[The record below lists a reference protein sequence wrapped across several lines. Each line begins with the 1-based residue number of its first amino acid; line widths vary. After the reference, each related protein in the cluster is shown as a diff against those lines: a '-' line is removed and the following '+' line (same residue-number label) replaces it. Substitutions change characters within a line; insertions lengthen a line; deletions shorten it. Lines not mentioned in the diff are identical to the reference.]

1 LRLCIRWGKGSHL
14 SGDRNTEEQREG
26 MGKKCDKLNR
36 RKDGNTNREEG
47 RRASVLATETTGE
60 THRGDRW
67 GSSFVN
73 STKGSMP
80 SCTRGNSNRPGHR
93 ARGVGPDHGYCGLC
107 ELMKTCGLVCAGP
120 PAEWDGRTD
129 GGREGMVQELGIG
142 AWCDEDSHLSGER
155 GRRKREETRGRL

>member
-1 LRLCIRWGKGSHL
+1 MQTLGICIRWGKGSHL

-73 STKGSMP
+73 STKGSV
-80 SCTRGNSNRPGHR
+80 
-93 ARGVGPDHGYCGLC
+93 ARGTSTLGQQQQAWAPGQ
-107 ELMKTCGLVCAGP
+107 
-120 PAEWDGRTD
+120 R
-129 GGREGMVQELGIG
+129 GGARPRVL
-142 AWCDEDSHLSGER
+142 R
-155 GRRKREETRGRL
+155 VV

>member
-1 LRLCIRWGKGSHL
+1 MQTLGICIRWGKGSHL

-26 MGKKCDKLNR
+26 MEGKKMRQTKQ
-36 RKDGNTNREEG
+36 KEG
-47 RRASVLATETTGE
+47 RKHKQSEGRGASVLATETTGE

-120 PAEWDGRTD
+120 PAEW
-129 GGREGMVQELGIG
+129 IFW
-142 AWCDEDSHLSGER
+142 A
-155 GRRKREETRGRL
+155 